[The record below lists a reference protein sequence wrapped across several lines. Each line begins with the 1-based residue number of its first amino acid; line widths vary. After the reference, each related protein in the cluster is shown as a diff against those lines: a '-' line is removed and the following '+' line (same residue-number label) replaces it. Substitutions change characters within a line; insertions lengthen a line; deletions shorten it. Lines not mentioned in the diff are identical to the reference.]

1 MANIKS
7 AKKRVLVTA
16 TKTER
21 NKAIKD
27 VYKRQGFLALDEK
40 NLIKGVIL
48 NRISEM
54 FCKTITPVIEKETG
68 VIVLGCFP
76 EQEQKWESR
85 YLGLQL
91 PAEIEDIKEQVQC
104 AAQALEDV
112 YKRQI
117 TMRVIHTSADFEYA
131 DTMTYSEN
139 AIETARIL
147 LQNGAD
153 IVTDR
158 CV

>member
-1 MANIKS
+1 MGLYDGLGGITKQASAYELASDLQTPVILVIDAKGMGYSVVAQIK
-7 AKKRVLVTA
+7 
-16 TKTER
+16 
-21 NKAIKD
+21 
-27 VYKRQGFLALDEK
+27 GFLALDEK

-91 PAEIEDIKEQVQC
+91 PAEIEDIKEQVQS
-104 AAQALEDV
+104 AA
-112 YKRQI
+112 
-117 TMRVIHTSADFEYA
+117 
-131 DTMTYSEN
+131 
-139 AIETARIL
+139 
-147 LQNGAD
+147 
-153 IVTDR
+153 
-158 CV
+158 